1 MIIKVKKE
9 EEEQL
14 RCFYLLSV
22 LWCKRGGGEK
32 NQTKAKEMLLFP
44 LAMALKFSKLS
55 KSTGE

>member
-1 MIIKVKKE
+1 V
-9 EEEQL
+9 
-14 RCFYLLSV
+14 
-22 LWCKRGGGEK
+22 GEK